1 MNFNLYLHSFG
12 LNNTDKAKRRE
23 ARKAIAIT
31 LGLEALGH
39 RVKLSSR
46 AAVPTGLEHLLPEGK
61 YRDAIEIHSNV
72 LTVPDGSV
80 ILKSS
85 MTQAYDKHL
94 SVVSS
99 AFVAVDCH
107 KDSVHPIMVPFGVSD
122 HMMELFRENGLFV
135 SYACGDVER
144 IRKQFCQREREGGG
158 FIGYNGYGRREKI
171 EAAKSWLSGDYRLT
185 DAVPVVEYAKTLGS
199 WQWGLALAG
208 DHPQSYR
215 FCELVLFGCLAVC
228 DARWNLTPAVDD
240 SNSSLLADGKLPDN
254 IDERI
259 EKATRDYIEGW
270 SPVGIAR
277 QIVRKI
283 ESANRH

>member
-1 MNFNLYLHSFG
+1 MNFNLHLHSFG
-12 LNNTDKAKRRE
+12 AGGTEKMRRRE
-23 ARKAIAIT
+23 ARKAVAIA
-31 LGLEALGH
+31 LGLEVLGH
-39 RVKLSSR
+39 PVKVAS
-46 AAVPTGLEHLLPEGK
+46 AATVPTGVEHLLPTGRYK
-61 YRDAIEIHSNV
+61 DAIEIHSNV

-85 MTQAYDKHL
+85 MSQKYDYHL
-94 SVVSS
+94 SRISS
-99 AFVAVDCH
+99 VFVAVSCAEDTH
-107 KDSVHPIMVPFGVSD
+107 EPLMVPFGVSD
-122 HMMELFRENGLFV
+122 HMMGLFCENGLFV

-144 IRKQFCQREREGGG
+144 IRKKFCQKRRVGGG
-158 FIGYNGYGRREKI
+158 FIGFDGYGRREKI
-171 EAAKSWLSGDYRLT
+171 EAAKSWLPGDYRLT

-283 ESANRH
+283 EHG